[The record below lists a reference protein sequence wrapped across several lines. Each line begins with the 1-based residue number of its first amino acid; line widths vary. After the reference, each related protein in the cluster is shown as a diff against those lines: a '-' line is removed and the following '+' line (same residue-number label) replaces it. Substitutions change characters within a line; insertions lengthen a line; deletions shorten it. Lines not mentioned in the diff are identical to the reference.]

1 MLYTNMVVRLEL
13 QPIRY
18 FEWKGKT
25 FQQITSSL
33 KENKYSLNEDDKHN
47 IFLPHPV
54 KLYRREIS
62 SQTVSGNSRVSSSID
77 VMNRPN
83 GYLISEST
91 DSTKCKGLANT
102 LDINTST
109 NIYDNGGSVTIST
122 NANDTIK
129 CFSQADNARRRLR
142 SSGGMIKKYNI
153 DDRKKNYY
161 TSSNQYLYD
170 RNETFTQNQFTYVVS
185 DPNCA
190 TPVAKNKPNN
200 QRFYVQGSVSSSDLI
215 ARKKYETITDAASKY
230 QTAYGSAVANALA
243 YGVSDTPYTAKDK
256 AGYPMKKTPVFSKYS
271 TEMKQCTVTK
281 ISHAI

>member
-1 MLYTNMVVRLEL
+1 MLYNMVARLEL

-33 KENKYSLNEDDKHN
+33 KQNKYTLNTGDKQN

-62 SQTVSGNSRVSSSID
+62 SQTASGNPRVSSSID
-77 VMNRPN
+77 VLNQPN
-83 GYLISEST
+83 GYLVNES
-91 DSTKCKGLANT
+91 SKCNGLANT
-102 LDINTST
+102 LDINTPNNT
-109 NIYDNGGSVTIST
+109 YDNGGSVTIST
-122 NANDTIK
+122 NAQDTIK
-129 CFSQADNARRRLR
+129 CFSQADNARRRVR

-170 RNETFTQNQFTYVVS
+170 RNETFTQNQFTYVVA
-185 DPNCA
+185 DPNCT
-190 TPVAKNKPNN
+190 TPVPKNKPNN
-200 QRFYVQGSVSSSDLI
+200 QRFYVQGSVSSGDLI
-215 ARKKYETITDAASKY
+215 ARKKYETITDAAAKY

-271 TEMKQCTVTK
+271 TEMKQCAVTK
-281 ISHAI
+281 LSHAI